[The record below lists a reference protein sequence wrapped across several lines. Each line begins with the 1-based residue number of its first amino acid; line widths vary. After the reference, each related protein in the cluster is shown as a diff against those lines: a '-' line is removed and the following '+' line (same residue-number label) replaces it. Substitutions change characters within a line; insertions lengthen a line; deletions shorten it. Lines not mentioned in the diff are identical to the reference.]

1 MEMLD
6 NPDAYT
12 EQQIQNI
19 INHDEDTRETYR
31 LMVEAKRSSRHRQNK
46 KPVDVDAAW
55 QRFNQKSQPK
65 QSRSNWMKIAASFI
79 GVLLVSGIA
88 FAAIHIVRQYQKQET
103 PQTEIAENVT
113 PPVTTLPADTLT
125 KDTITVQPVIY
136 DNIPLEKMLPE
147 IAAHYDVKVVF
158 ANDVLTLLLTV
169 SMQAQKRISREY
181 NNVSLSDALN
191 QLAEQQTGYTI
202 YFLYN
207 ELEDFRITTTVK
219 NKHLPEAILQMIGF
233 YPIRVTTS
241 TDEDGR
247 KIFVECTHKTDRR
260 LTGTIIDE
268 QGQPVAYANIAI
280 LNPTDSTLLSGGVS
294 NESGYFAIPYERP
307 RVGDGTSGMQ
317 DKILARIS
325 YVGYKTIY
333 KICSQPEVGT
343 IRLQPETIRLNG
355 VQVKGERIVSGT
367 ENGHLVYNMPMLLQ
381 LYPADNAYDALTSI
395 PGVSEMGGTIMFSGR
410 AVTLI
415 INGKPT
421 TLSADKVVERLRQMP
436 AAMLAKAEVM
446 PSAPA
451 KYHVRGMAINI
462 VTKDFAGT
470 NQFSGQLM
478 GGWRQHKY
486 GTGYAGGSIIYNHGK
501 LGIDAS
507 YMFTDGTGYGQVEHE
522 ANHPL
527 NDQRI
532 PYSDKTRNRSDG
544 IDHEYHIG
552 MDYAISD
559 NHRLSL
565 AYTGQ
570 WNSTRSTNTTTGT
583 AQSKQNSRQ
592 HTYLHNVDASYVAP
606 FGLQLGV
613 SYTNYQEPRT
623 QHLDGRL
630 NDISRNLS
638 VDSRQKVS
646 KWLFT
651 ADQTHALP
659 KGWEL
664 NYGGKAQF
672 TNNNSYQ
679 TTLDASGQP
688 MPDATSHVDYD
699 ERIMN
704 AYVGVSKQI
713 GQALNLEASVT
724 AEQYHATKWN
734 EWRIYPQFNAM
745 WNINEKNML
754 NLSFSSEAIYPSYWS
769 TMSSIYYAS
778 AYSEIWGN
786 PDLKPMSEYDINLMW
801 QLNRKYTFTAF
812 AMLEPDYFVQMA
824 YQPTDRMAVIMKE
837 TNFDYSNYF
846 GLQTSAQF
854 RVGQWL
860 NGNINA
866 TALYRHDKTQFF
878 DLPIDRARLSGILGG
893 MAVVKFSQRHNIQL
907 ILNPF
912 FQTKS
917 IQGLYDIN
925 PLLRLNATIR
935 YTSKNG
941 KWSLVVK
948 GENILNAHMSTSST
962 IANQD
967 YTMRVWM
974 PYTNYSLT
982 AIYRIGNFKE
992 KQKKQVDTSRMGY

>member
-1 MEMLD
+1 M
-6 NPDAYT
+6 
-12 EQQIQNI
+12 
-19 INHDEDTRETYR
+19 
-31 LMVEAKRSSRHRQNK
+31 
-46 KPVDVDAAW
+46 
-55 QRFNQKSQPK
+55 
-65 QSRSNWMKIAASFI
+65 
-79 GVLLVSGIA
+79 
-88 FAAIHIVRQYQKQET
+88 
-103 PQTEIAENVT
+103 
-113 PPVTTLPADTLT
+113 TL
-125 KDTITVQPVIY
+125 I
-136 DNIPLEKMLPE
+136 
-147 IAAHYDVKVVF
+147 
-158 ANDVLTLLLTV
+158 LTLLLTV

-544 IDHEYHIG
+544 WHIL
-552 MDYAISD
+552 DS
-559 NHRLSL
+559 
-565 AYTGQ
+565 
-570 WNSTRSTNTTTGT
+570 GT
-583 AQSKQNSRQ
+583 A
-592 HTYLHNVDASYVAP
+592 LAP
-606 FGLQLGV
+606 
-613 SYTNYQEPRT
+613 P
-623 QHLDGRL
+623 
-630 NDISRNLS
+630 
-638 VDSRQKVS
+638 
-646 KWLFT
+646 
-651 ADQTHALP
+651 
-659 KGWEL
+659 
-664 NYGGKAQF
+664 
-672 TNNNSYQ
+672 
-679 TTLDASGQP
+679 TL
-688 MPDATSHVDYD
+688 
-699 ERIMN
+699 R
-704 AYVGVSKQI
+704 
-713 GQALNLEASVT
+713 
-724 AEQYHATKWN
+724 
-734 EWRIYPQFNAM
+734 
-745 WNINEKNML
+745 
-754 NLSFSSEAIYPSYWS
+754 
-769 TMSSIYYAS
+769 
-778 AYSEIWGN
+778 
-786 PDLKPMSEYDINLMW
+786 
-801 QLNRKYTFTAF
+801 
-812 AMLEPDYFVQMA
+812 
-824 YQPTDRMAVIMKE
+824 
-837 TNFDYSNYF
+837 
-846 GLQTSAQF
+846 
-854 RVGQWL
+854 
-860 NGNINA
+860 
-866 TALYRHDKTQFF
+866 
-878 DLPIDRARLSGILGG
+878 RARRSPSKTP
-893 MAVVKFSQRHNIQL
+893 V
-907 ILNPF
+907 
-912 FQTKS
+912 S
-917 IQGLYDIN
+917 IPTCTMWMPVTLHPSVCSWAY
-925 PLLRLNATIR
+925 PTPTIR
-935 YTSKNG
+935 SRAR
-941 KWSLVVK
+941 
-948 GENILNAHMSTSST
+948 NIWT
-962 IANQD
+962 
-967 YTMRVWM
+967 V
-974 PYTNYSLT
+974 
-982 AIYRIGNFKE
+982 G
-992 KQKKQVDTSRMGY
+992 